1 MNIYLGINLSG
12 YQIMV
17 GEITEK
23 GTLLRK
29 KEYRLDYFNQ
39 ESAFE
44 IIKALLNDYR
54 AESDW
59 EKQRPVAIGV
69 GLIGRVDADEGIW
82 YQIDPQRTHPIN
94 LAAELTEWTGIPCF
108 IDNDVKSAARAV
120 IKWGL
125 GRKTQDFIYIYVG
138 TGIAAS
144 LVINGRQV
152 RGSHFNAGEVGHLRV
167 GVQVGLRC
175 PCGRMDCV
183 ETIASSVG
191 LDRQARFLCKYYDTA
206 LVIPPLGERIQVSEV
221 FRLCQQ
227 GDPLCRKLVDNAA
240 EAMAN
245 LIMDLVRVSDPDT
258 VILGGEV
265 VADGFLLE
273 RIREKLQAV
282 TVRFVTGGVVLTQ
295 LDPQLISLLGA
306 GAVAIDGMEKNK
318 TKKNDSGQAK
328 R

>member
-1 MNIYLGINLSG
+1 MEKNNTYIGIVLSG
-12 YQIMV
+12 YQLMI
-17 GEITEK
+17 GEIDTA
-23 GTLLRK
+23 GNILCM
-29 KEYRLDYFNQ
+29 KEYRLNFFNQ
-39 ESAFE
+39 ESALE
-44 IIKALLNDYR
+44 IIKTSLDDFRKDGAWK
-54 AESDW
+54 AG
-59 EKQRPVAIGV
+59 RPAAIGV
-69 GLIGRVDADEGIW
+69 GLIGRVNADEGIW
-82 YQIDPQRTHPIN
+82 YQIDPQRTYPIN
-94 LAAELTEWTGIPCF
+94 LAQELTEWTGIPCF
-108 IDNDVKSAARAV
+108 IDNDVKSATRAV

-125 GRKTQDFIYIYVG
+125 GRETDNFIYIYVG

-144 LVINGRQV
+144 LVIDGKQV

-167 GVQVGLRC
+167 GVQVGLKC

-191 LDRQARFLCKYYDTA
+191 LDRQARFLHRYYDTR
-206 LVIPPLGERIQVSEV
+206 LEIPRQGERISVGEV

-258 VILGGEV
+258 VILAGEV

-282 TVRFVTGGVVLTQ
+282 TIRFVTGGVVLTQ
-295 LDPQLISLLGA
+295 LDPHLISLLGA
-306 GAVAIDGMEKNK
+306 GAVAMDGMEQR
-318 TKKNDSGQAK
+318 KKGK
-328 R
+328 KV